1 MDRTLLIFV
10 ALEAPALLVFA
21 ASTQLLRRDPPADR
35 LPKFLALAFPTLV
48 IGGLGLPIWAAFQIL
63 GSR

>member
-1 MDRTLLIFV
+1 MDRTLLVFL
-10 ALEAPALLVFA
+10 ALEAPALFVFA
-21 ASTQLLRRDPPADR
+21 ASTQLLRRRPPADR

-48 IGGLGLPIWAAFQIL
+48 VGAVGLPLWAAFQIL